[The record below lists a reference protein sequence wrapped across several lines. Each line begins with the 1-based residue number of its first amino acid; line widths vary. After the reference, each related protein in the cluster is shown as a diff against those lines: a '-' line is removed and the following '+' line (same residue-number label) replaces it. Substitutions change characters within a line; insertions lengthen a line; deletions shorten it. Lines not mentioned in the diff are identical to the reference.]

1 MTGIAIDRRAMAS
14 ARWGGATSFWNLSVG
29 RLLPSLL
36 LLFAAA
42 TASAQELSPRA
53 YWPSP
58 VGTRVLVSGYSY
70 ATGDVLLDPTIPLYG
85 VDSRINTLFFG
96 YLQSFDF
103 AGRSANVLVEAPYS
117 WGTTRGLLG
126 ETPAKA
132 DFAGFND
139 LGLTV
144 SVNLLGAPALTPE
157 DFGALREKPRPLLGA
172 SIKLVPPTGYYQED
186 RFINVGGNRWAT
198 RLQLGAILPLH
209 RRWLLEGAV
218 GAWLFGDDD
227 DFPGGLREQDPIY
240 AAELHLVHRFRPGL
254 WVSFDTNWFTGG
266 RQTVDGV
273 EREDLQRNIRLGG
286 TVVVPFL
293 QRHAVKVGFSASA
306 RTRFGSDSNQLLVSY
321 TYILP

>member
-1 MTGIAIDRRAMAS
+1 MPPIPIVTRTDSFA
-14 ARWGGATSFWNLSVG
+14 GAVRSLVAV
-29 RLLPSLL
+29 LL
-36 LLFAAA
+36 LLALP

-58 VGTRVLVSGYSY
+58 VGTKVLISGYSH
-70 ATGDVLLDPTIPLYG
+70 ATGDVLLDPTIPVYG

-96 YLQSFDF
+96 YLQSFDL

-139 LGLTV
+139 LAMTL

-157 DFGALREKPRPLLGA
+157 DFRAFREEPQPLLGA
-172 SIKLVPPTGYYQED
+172 SVKLVPPTGYYQED

-198 RLQLGAILPLH
+198 RLQLGTILPLH
-209 RRWLLEGAV
+209 RRWLLEMDAGV
-218 GAWLFGDDD
+218 WYFGDDG
-227 DFPGGLREQDPIY
+227 DFPGGRREQDPIY
-240 AAELHLVHRFRPGL
+240 SAEVHLVHRFRPGL
-254 WVSFDTNWFTGG
+254 WASFDANWFTGG
-266 RQTVDGV
+266 RQTVNGV
-273 EREDLQRNIRLGG
+273 EREDLQRNIRLGA

-293 QRHAVKVGFSASA
+293 QRHAIKAGFSASA
-306 RTRFGSDSNQLLVSY
+306 RTRFGSDSEQLLVSY
-321 TYILP
+321 TYVLP